1 MPIATDAFQWYFHS
15 IGTLQKMTQRI
26 TEAVAKHIR
35 PRETE
40 YDTRDNELKGFLIR
54 VQKSGNASYVLAYK
68 NQAGKSKRY
77 TIGKVGEITAAKAR
91 SIAHK
96 LKSEIAN
103 GGDPV
108 SEKQHLRDQE
118 LNRKRRTLRAFFDD
132 RYTQYVNVHHK
143 NFSASIDRLSK
154 FVERWGDF
162 PLEEISLKHLEDY
175 RQERIADGRANS
187 TINRDLNA
195 LRGLFR
201 LAREEGVTE
210 NNPFEKLKSLKVDKR
225 PKTRFLSEVEEDRLI
240 FELGQRQ
247 KQFVQGRVNGNN
259 WREERNYELK
269 LDTSEYRYSNYLMPM
284 VLIALKTGL
293 RRSELLSLEWDDVV
307 LEVNGQIYVRGQNT
321 KNSQS
326 RVVPLNGEAVS
337 ILRDWKTFCEA
348 SPIKSDLVFANP
360 VSGNRMTEI
369 GSAWDRVLKKA
380 GIKAFRFHDLRHT
393 FASKLAKKGVD
404 LNTIR
409 ELMGLSLI
417 HI

>member
-1 MPIATDAFQWYFHS
+1 
-15 IGTLQKMTQRI
+15 MTQRI

-35 PRETE
+35 PKETE
-40 YDTRDNELKGFLIR
+40 YDIRDNELRGFLIR

-77 TIGKVGEITAAKAR
+77 TIGRVGEITAAKAR

-103 GGDPV
+103 GADPV
-108 SEKQHLRDQE
+108 SERQHLRDEE

-132 RYTQYVNVHHK
+132 RYVQYINVHHK
-143 NFSASIDRLSK
+143 NSSASIDRLSK

-162 PLEEISLKHLEDY
+162 PLEDISLKQLEDY

-201 LAREEGVTE
+201 LAREEGVIETT
-210 NNPFEKLKSLKVDKR
+210 PFEKLKSLKVDKR
-225 PKTRFLSEVEEDRLI
+225 PKTRFLSEAEEDRLI
-240 FELGQRQ
+240 FELDQRQ
-247 KQFVQGRVNGNN
+247 KQLVQGRMNGND
-259 WREERNYELK
+259 WREERNYEK
-269 LDTSEYRYSNYLMPM
+269 MFDTSDYRYSNYLTPL

-293 RRSELLSLEWDDVV
+293 RRSELLSLDWSDIV
-307 LEVNGQIYVRGQNT
+307 LEGNSQIYVRGQNT

-326 RVVPLNGEAVS
+326 RVVPLNDEAVS
-337 ILRDWKTFCEA
+337 ILKDWKMFCEA
-348 SPIKSDLVFANP
+348 SPVKSDLVFANP

-380 GIKAFRFHDLRHT
+380 DINTFRFHDLRHT

-409 ELMGLSLI
+409 ELMGHADITMTLRYAHLSPGHLSDAVRGI
-417 HI
+417 